1 MSSTIRTCSLHVG
14 VTNIPLL
21 MIRKHVEVIQ
31 IRTENR
37 MNILAKLV
45 GVVSSPKMY
54 ERIKE
59 VYNTILAYL
68 YEKIENI

>member
-1 MSSTIRTCSLHVG
+1 
-14 VTNIPLL
+14 
-21 MIRKHVEVIQ
+21 
-31 IRTENR
+31 